1 MPDAISGQ
9 VNRRLNVTVS
19 ETPRK
24 HRISVHLLS
33 EGREPSETD
42 YFRLTEEELAPLLVA
57 GDGLALGTK
66 TTELVRDES
75 GLSLVLLWAK
85 PNFAL
90 PRHSHSGDC
99 LYYVVSGSVIMGSR
113 TLRAGDSFF
122 VASNTR
128 YQYAAGPEGAEV
140 LEFRHGVDRIDM
152 TCYGDPAAYRD
163 KAAAVLEANR
173 ETWDGMTVSPTYEA
187 NARR

>member
-1 MPDAISGQ
+1 M
-9 VNRRLNVTVS
+9 TVP
-19 ETPRK
+19 EAQRK
-24 HRISVHLLS
+24 HRISVHPLS
-33 EGREPSETD
+33 EGRDPSETD
-42 YFRLTEEELAPLLVA
+42 YFRLTEEELAPLLLA

-75 GLSLVLLWAK
+75 GFSLVHLWVK

-99 LYYVVSGSVIMGSR
+99 LYYVISGTAIMGRR

-122 VASNTR
+122 VAGNTR

-140 LEFRHGVDRIDM
+140 LEFRHGVERIDM
-152 TCYGDPAAYRD
+152 RCYGDSEAYRE

-173 ETWDGMTVSPTYEA
+173 ETWESMSVSPTCAA
-187 NARR
+187 NASR